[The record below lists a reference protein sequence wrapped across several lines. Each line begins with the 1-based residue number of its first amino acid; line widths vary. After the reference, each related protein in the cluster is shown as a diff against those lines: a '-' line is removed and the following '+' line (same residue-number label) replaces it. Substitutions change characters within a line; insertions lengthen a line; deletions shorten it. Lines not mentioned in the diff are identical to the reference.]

1 MAKESAENKQRATA
15 LPRQFYETIFRSILL
30 VVFLLLAGTAS
41 NHLVL
46 LDYTL
51 NNLLAAA
58 ILGIAAALAYR
69 AFSIAYEN
77 KRALAKIG
85 TSIWFGF
92 LLLSFSCF
100 AYDAYRRSE
109 TKILVQD
116 GNIQVIERTEYH
128 ASLTT
133 KNLTCYKILVPKCL
147 AIEMLNIALED
158 ATGNFSVQNCKL
170 HLADGKQ
177 LLTLTIEGK
186 EHTFDLSKY
195 QSLEG
200 ANL

>member
-15 LPRQFYETIFRSILL
+15 LPQQFYRNLFRSILL
-30 VVFLLLAGTAS
+30 VVFLFLAGTAS

-58 ILGIAAALAYR
+58 MLGIAAALAYR

-77 KRALAKIG
+77 KRTLAKIG

-100 AYDAYRRSE
+100 ANDAYRGSE
-109 TKILVQD
+109 SKILVQEGD
-116 GNIQVIERTEYH
+116 IQVIEHTEYH

-133 KNLTCYKILVPKCL
+133 KDLTCYKILVPKCL
-147 AIEMLNIALED
+147 AIEKLNIALED
-158 ATGNFSVQNCKL
+158 AAGNFSVENCKL
-170 HLADGKQ
+170 HIANGKQ
-177 LLTLTIEGK
+177 LLTLTIDGK
-186 EHTFDLSKY
+186 EHSFDLSKY